1 MRQELITLSQ
11 QGSIQALFIF
21 IQKYHQSDEFQQLL
35 NQEELFLE
43 IYFEYYAPNLEQ
55 PHHANI
61 FMCLQLLVAYGLK
74 KPQRLDNNKLLCFET
89 QRNRLLNNYRRQLDR
104 EYCVQLQGF
113 RCNSSQELNCF
124 LAYLRRQ
131 PNLQADLANSTIIQ
145 ELEEYQ
151 AYLLLLEQHRQNKTL
166 LSFFERTISDDK
178 ALAPRTDIHA
188 TVSQLYPALSEC
200 ACHGHEREV
209 RQQLEAELLSQA
221 LKRYPPQST
230 VSLNYLS
237 IGSGKL
243 LQDFII
249 VLKLLKVGYKN
260 IQISLIEPNLSL
272 LAQNQFNWL
281 ALIAQ
286 ELKAKITINYF
297 NSVAQYQVNAQ
308 PQKAHLIVGIDFENI
323 FKANVFNDVMQTQDL
338 LAGDGFFLF
347 SYDQYKMAV
356 TTDSVK
362 PFLMTKEQTL
372 FQDIFKDLPDR
383 LPPDKSTITMA
394 IVGQGQLMDQWLYAL
409 PLLQKTAAREFTLYL
424 APPANHSYFSKPLV
438 NTRNEGFTEENIAK
452 FLSLCLNKDVVVKFA
467 EEKKI
472 ISELSQTIDIVTTF
486 DRVAKN
492 LEELYQDIEVLKTK
506 FNRSLCYINATFVD
520 ENNISLVIANGNE
533 TTWLPKEQAI
543 ARSKQMKEAFD
554 DIKTLLIHCSELIK
568 ALPSTGQPNFF
579 TEDSEQVRRIK
590 KAISR
595 AKNTFM
601 YSLSSLNHSDS
612 KSYVTEFLMKS
623 FDDDESVYE
632 AFSQKD
638 LQTNAQQSLLDFI
651 KNSFAIELNMAGSLV
666 SNCQ

>member
-1 MRQELITLSQ
+1 
-11 QGSIQALFIF
+11 
-21 IQKYHQSDEFQQLL
+21 
-35 NQEELFLE
+35 
-43 IYFEYYAPNLEQ
+43 
-55 PHHANI
+55 
-61 FMCLQLLVAYGLK
+61 
-74 KPQRLDNNKLLCFET
+74 
-89 QRNRLLNNYRRQLDR
+89 
-104 EYCVQLQGF
+104 
-113 RCNSSQELNCF
+113 
-124 LAYLRRQ
+124 
-131 PNLQADLANSTIIQ
+131 
-145 ELEEYQ
+145 
-151 AYLLLLEQHRQNKTL
+151 
-166 LSFFERTISDDK
+166 
-178 ALAPRTDIHA
+178 
-188 TVSQLYPALSEC
+188 
-200 ACHGHEREV
+200 
-209 RQQLEAELLSQA
+209 
-221 LKRYPPQST
+221 
-230 VSLNYLS
+230 
-237 IGSGKL
+237 
-243 LQDFII
+243 
-249 VLKLLKVGYKN
+249 
-260 IQISLIEPNLSL
+260 
-272 LAQNQFNWL
+272 
-281 ALIAQ
+281 
-286 ELKAKITINYF
+286 
-297 NSVAQYQVNAQ
+297 
-308 PQKAHLIVGIDFENI
+308 
-323 FKANVFNDVMQTQDL
+323 MQTQDL
-338 LAGDGFFLF
+338 LAGDGFFRF

-409 PLLQKTAAREFTLYL
+409 PLLQETAAREFTLYL

-467 EEKKI
+467 EEEKI

-520 ENNISLVIANGNE
+520 ENNISLVIVNGNE

-579 TEDSEQVRRIK
+579 TEESEQVGRIK

-601 YSLSSLNHSDS
+601 YSLSSLIYCDS
-612 KSYVTEFLMKS
+612 KSYVTEFLMKKI
-623 FDDDESVYE
+623 DENESVYD
-632 AFSQKD
+632 AFSQKG
-638 LQTNAQQSLLDFI
+638 LPTYSQQSLLDFI
-651 KNSFAIELNMAGSLV
+651 KDSFSIELNKAGSLV